1 MKLRNNIIILCTLFL
16 CVGIFISDQSSNQF
30 PFLFFIL
37 NLIFFFLGFYFLK
50 IKIKKTLSVL
60 FFTSTI
66 FLIIGFTLHHFSK
79 IQVTKG
85 KKHLNKVIECKAIVE
100 SSSFTNAGNVKLQL
114 KTFFLARNNK
124 TYNEEI
130 KFLAYLKNKK
140 IKVNQKDTIY
150 LKSELKSFE
159 SHNNPW
165 EFDFGKFNE
174 RKSVI
179 GYVFLNDE
187 NYSLKKGEFYFLDN
201 NSIRSKLNYL
211 LGSVLSGQELE
222 VCKAFLWGEREGVS
236 DEVLDAFSNTGTIHI
251 LAVSGLHV
259 GILFAII
266 IHICKFFSRWINKK
280 QATIIS
286 ILIAWFYAY
295 ITGFSPSILRSVIVF
310 SLIFYNDIT
319 EKRRNELMLMA
330 LSAMS
335 LLVYDTNYLFD
346 LGFQLTYAALIGIYV
361 FYPYF
366 KNIYKVKNKVVDYF
380 YSPMMLG
387 FSAQLTTLP
396 IILFNFHQFPNYFT
410 VTNLLLVPFSFLIIS
425 LGLAFYVF
433 SFSSFLKI
441 IFGKALFCVVHFM
454 IYIVAFF
461 DDLPFS
467 VAKQFDFN
475 SIDFLIYTCILIYLF
490 IILKMRNKKQ
500 LVVFCFVSISF
511 CGYIQFKRFK
521 SIDNSCLARVGN
533 SNVVISK
540 NNTNVYY
547 FVDSKFKKNGEINR
561 VEKYYQS
568 NFELIDLKSNQNLT
582 VNKHRVP
589 SFSFYQNDNKFQ
601 ILKKW

>member
-16 CVGIFISDQSSNQF
+16 CVGIYISDHSSNKF
-30 PFLFFIL
+30 PFLFVII
-37 NLIFFFLGFYFLK
+37 NLMFFFLGFYFLK

-60 FFTSTI
+60 FLTSSI
-66 FLIIGFTLHHFSK
+66 FLIIGFTIHHFAK
-79 IQVTKG
+79 IQITKN
-85 KKHLNKVIECKAIVE
+85 KKYLNKVIECKAIVE
-100 SSSFTNAGNVKLQL
+100 SSSYTTAGNVKLQL
-114 KTFFLARNNK
+114 KTVFLNSNN
-124 TYNEEI
+124 YIQNEGI

-140 IKVNQKDTIY
+140 IKVNQNDTIY
-150 LKSELKSFE
+150 LKSELKSFKFY
-159 SHNNPW
+159 NNPW

-187 NYSLKKGEFYFLDN
+187 NYSLKKGDFYFLDN

-236 DEVLDAFSNTGTIHI
+236 DEVIDSFSNTGTIHI

-266 IHICKFFSRWINKK
+266 LQICKFFSRWINKK

-310 SLIFYNDIT
+310 SLIFYNDLT

-433 SFSSFLKI
+433 SFSSLLKI
-441 IFGKALFCVVHFM
+441 FFGKALFFVVHFM
-454 IYIVAFF
+454 ISIVAFF

-475 SIDFLIYTCILIYLF
+475 SLDFLVYCCILIYLF
-490 IILKMRNKKQ
+490 IILKISNKKQ
-500 LVVFCFVSISF
+500 LVVFCFISITF
-511 CGYIQFKRFK
+511 CGYVQYKRYS
-521 SIDNSCLARVGN
+521 SISDSFIAKVGN
-533 SNVVISK
+533 TNTILVK

-547 FVDSKFKKNGEINR
+547 LTKNKSKKDFELKRI
-561 VEKYYQS
+561 EKYYQLD
-568 NFELIDLKSNQNLT
+568 FEFITYNKRQKLIINSLSFPLSYKSIQENN
-582 VNKHRVP
+582 
-589 SFSFYQNDNKFQ
+589 FQ
-601 ILKKW
+601 ILKKL

>member
-16 CVGIFISDQSSNQF
+16 CVGIFISDQSSNKF

-37 NLIFFFLGFYFLK
+37 NLILFFLGFYFLK

-60 FFTSTI
+60 FFTSSI

-85 KKHLNKVIECKAIVE
+85 KKHLNKVIECNAIVE

-114 KTFFLARNNK
+114 KTVFLNSNN
-124 TYNEEI
+124 YSQNEGI

-140 IKVNQKDTIY
+140 IKVNQNDTIY

-159 SHNNPW
+159 FYNNPW

-179 GYVFLNDE
+179 GYVFLNDD
-187 NYSLKKGEFYFLDN
+187 NYSLKKGVVFYLDN

-236 DEVLDAFSNTGTIHI
+236 DEVLNAFSNTGTIHI

-266 IHICKFFSRWINKK
+266 IHICKFFSQWINKK

-310 SLIFYNDIT
+310 SLIFYNDLT

-330 LSAMS
+330 LSAMC
-335 LLVYDTNYLFD
+335 LLVYDPNYLFD

-366 KNIYKVKNKVVDYF
+366 KNIYRVKNKVVDYF

-396 IILFNFHQFPNYFT
+396 IILF
-410 VTNLLLVPFSFLIIS
+410 
-425 LGLAFYVF
+425 
-433 SFSSFLKI
+433 
-441 IFGKALFCVVHFM
+441 
-454 IYIVAFF
+454 
-461 DDLPFS
+461 
-467 VAKQFDFN
+467 
-475 SIDFLIYTCILIYLF
+475 
-490 IILKMRNKKQ
+490 
-500 LVVFCFVSISF
+500 
-511 CGYIQFKRFK
+511 
-521 SIDNSCLARVGN
+521 
-533 SNVVISK
+533 
-540 NNTNVYY
+540 
-547 FVDSKFKKNGEINR
+547 
-561 VEKYYQS
+561 
-568 NFELIDLKSNQNLT
+568 
-582 VNKHRVP
+582 
-589 SFSFYQNDNKFQ
+589 
-601 ILKKW
+601 